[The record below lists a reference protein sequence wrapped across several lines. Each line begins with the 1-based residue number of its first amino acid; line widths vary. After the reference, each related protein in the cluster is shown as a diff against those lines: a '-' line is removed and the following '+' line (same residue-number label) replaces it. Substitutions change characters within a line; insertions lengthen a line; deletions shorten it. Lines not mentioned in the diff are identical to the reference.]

1 MNDKKIFIGFIYI
14 DSYNSYGFDTYVIE
28 LPSYDIILEDG
39 KYSDKEKKTFLEI
52 VKNASSFFFNMH
64 A

>member
-28 LPSYDIILEDG
+28 LPSYDIVLEDG
-39 KYSDKEKKTFLEI
+39 KYSDKENIFR
-52 VKNASSFFFNMH
+52 NC
-64 A
+64 